1 MKNVIMILIVVAA
14 LGGAAY
20 VMQGKLGMGEEAM
33 SERISEL
40 QLNARGY
47 RTSGEYQ
54 KSIPLLE
61 EAVELSRKYY
71 DDAPSTALAVVM
83 RDLATDYIR
92 VGRYED
98 AIPLLEEVIHM
109 RIEVSGNDAPETFRA
124 RRLLDEAKKGASG
137 G

>member
-40 QLNARGY
+40 QLDARGL
-47 RTSGEYQ
+47 RAGGNFDQ
-54 KSIPLLE
+54 AIPLME
-61 EAVELSRKYY
+61 EAVELSRKV
-71 DDAPSTALAVVM
+71 DGDEPTNRTCSTMLRLSA
-83 RDLATDYIR
+83 DY
-92 VGRYED
+92 VEAGRYSN
-98 AIPLLEEVIHM
+98 AIVLLEELIPLWERVA
-109 RIEVSGNDAPETFRA
+109 GPENSDLFRA
-124 RRLLDEAKKGASG
+124 RRLLDRARAGASG